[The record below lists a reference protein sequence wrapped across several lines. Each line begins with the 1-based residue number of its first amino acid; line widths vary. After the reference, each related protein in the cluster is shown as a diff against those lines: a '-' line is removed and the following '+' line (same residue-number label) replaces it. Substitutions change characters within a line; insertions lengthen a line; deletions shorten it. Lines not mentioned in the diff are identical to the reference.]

1 MNTLL
6 DIIGSTI
13 IGTIIVMMIISFN
26 YRTQDVSS
34 ELLRSNITQLNIIGV
49 SEFIEN
55 DFYKIGYMHT
65 GDDVFIIAKENEI
78 KFYSDIDNDYSI
90 DSVYYFYDS
99 KSRIQSTQNPNDH
112 PLYRKINEGNFQLFA
127 QLTQFSITYFDSSNT
142 EISFSDLLT
151 ETHRKRIK
159 LIEISIRSESN
170 DSVNVNYEA
179 TEWTKIIC
187 PKNL

>member
-1 MNTLL
+1 M
-6 DIIGSTI
+6 IGA
-13 IGTIIVMMIISFN
+13 IIVMMIISFN
-26 YRTQDVSS
+26 YRTQEVSS
-34 ELLRSNITQLNIIGV
+34 EVLRSNITQLNIISV
-49 SEFIEN
+49 NESIEN

-90 DSVYYFYDS
+90 DSVYYFYDTS
-99 KSRIQSTQNPNDH
+99 EEILTTQNKNDF
-112 PLYRKINEGNFQLFA
+112 PLYRTVNQGNSQLFA
-127 QLTQFSITYFDSSNT
+127 QLTQFSLTYFDSSNT
-142 EISFSDLLT
+142 EISFTDLLN

-159 LIEISIRSESN
+159 LIEISIRAESN